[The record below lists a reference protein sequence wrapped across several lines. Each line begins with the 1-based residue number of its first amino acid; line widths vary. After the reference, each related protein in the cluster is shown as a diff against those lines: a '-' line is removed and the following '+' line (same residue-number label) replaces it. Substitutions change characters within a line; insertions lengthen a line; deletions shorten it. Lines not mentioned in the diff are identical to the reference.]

1 MNSKWM
7 KDLNVRLDTIK
18 LLEDNIGRTLPDINR
33 SKIFS
38 DLPPRETKIKTK
50 INKQGLM
57 KFKGFCT
64 AKETINKTKRKPT
77 EWEKIFT
84 NKVTDMV

>member
-38 DLPPRETKIKTK
+38 DLPPRVMKIK
-50 INKQGLM
+50 IGPANLPESWLE
-57 KFKGFCT
+57 FIL
-64 AKETINKTKRKPT
+64 AE
-77 EWEKIFT
+77 
-84 NKVTDMV
+84 